1 MATRLGSRGHLPS
14 SLPPTPTQNPNSA
27 LPPINAH
34 RFQPC
39 PLDHVLRQHGL
50 TRYRLEPPSW
60 RPPWLPAGGA
70 GSGSGPGGAST
81 SSSSSSAAAAAA
93 AASTSIYPQF
103 YAPCDGQ
110 EEDQLTETAV
120 KTGFGGKNVVQT
132 ETFSAHQ
139 LIYEKLKSEDILG
152 NLSRLSNAVRDRAQQ
167 LVPTYG
173 PPSFKLPKRNIVTDT
188 KREQWFTDLS
198 NPAVPLSKLFSIV
211 PHGYRGQQILEMF
224 YSKKVPFSRAIWFVR
239 AFGALEIQNN
249 IAKRPAS
256 APSAVASYT
265 LEWTLIV
272 QEFVRKQLAE
282 ITTDEAPAASLTSP
296 TTVTHP
302 LRTSLSAKAQAKQ
315 PVMLDTNLRNVWT
328 TKFSYTLRLLEALH
342 EEHLLDSDSFL
353 RFLVNQIDSSNIG
366 QLPFA
371 LFLAEEYLGEFLL
384 SEPLSARL
392 IAACFARLDSLWSLT
407 TPTSIYSATISTLT
421 SLIQSTFVALP
432 DAFIAAPLWSQY
444 ASSLTKL
451 LDGLEDPVL
460 MQMVRADM
468 SDLKVRSE
476 AASKGTEDEDSSE
489 PDDNETIQLLDSIAF
504 PTLLAQVHKSLF
516 HKRRRKRGLQ
526 VELPLMFTWATCGD
540 RAGPYR
546 RYAAA
551 ALIAMEKQNMDM
563 DEQPRVDIERVFID
577 WIDSGART
585 GGARKAG
592 DEDAEIRLLLE
603 ELIRCNVIGYS
614 SYLQRMIAR
623 GETEEASHPSKPW
636 SSIHIKLL
644 KSVALHDGSGRP
656 LAKKRMAL
664 KVSSASRSE
673 SERLLEDATRELYR
687 LVPSLVDGQSDPL
700 AALLGDRDCTTLL
713 GAISGLGKNG
723 MHLVLQRDIIPVG
736 LARLLRPKDEHMAL
750 TAEEHA
756 ILTQAYLSVEDYFG
770 LLQYIFVVLI
780 HAPTRDVLSCV
791 LDLVEGN
798 LDCWTALG
806 ALPTLGQA
814 LLIAHEGLKANGIND
829 RRLIALLRQFGRAQ
843 CLDATNLIKL
853 EQDYQELVLSLSSSR
868 PQQQSL
874 PAGFPELQGLLID
887 SSPQAIA
894 QLGTTLWYRYHAFEN
909 WAVIAIESG
918 VQLLAGV
925 SASTIVRFLREI
937 NERLPTGLEAQI
949 GKWIAQMPSY
959 SMIATFGAHLS
970 SGVAILLLELVTG
983 GILSPSALITL
994 VILPVWR
1001 TLLNA
1006 ASSPTSPVSHASV
1019 QAPSLDANLLQA
1031 LDTITHIF
1039 GSLITR
1045 FSHAFGGPASTEDL
1059 SNTPAAL
1066 LQRQRGD
1073 SRCAS
1078 LFTQA
1083 SLAELGKCVASLAVQ
1098 QDFWTT
1104 LGQHERAQT
1113 TGMLL
1118 VHLNSWPAFQTAVV
1132 RDPQVFASA
1141 VLDTAAVGAAP
1152 LATNSHRPKLLAA
1165 LLLTLKDSSTAIPA
1179 SLVSTEDWDIF
1190 LSGLTTW
1197 RLAVSKVEVQACL
1210 ERLDLDNTIS
1220 DAEKAEGLTTLSRHF
1235 LDRVCSGEGHT
1246 YLGEQIVK
1254 CYHGH
1259 ASDQLVSVAFSR
1271 LAEAVDGL
1279 ARTASIERR
1288 THSLT
1293 TLRCTGRLLNTL
1305 LQSSS
1310 ASSQPTPLHQLLT
1323 AIRCCLEGLVD
1334 EGVSSSREAI
1344 LHSAHLLAIALRCST
1359 TVSPAAT
1366 ETVDLFKGCL
1376 IPCAKLAAIS
1386 CRDCPN
1392 DVELSS
1398 VLLDT
1403 CSHLLFGLTDSAPS
1417 LRLPSIESIIAPEV
1431 ELDSLPQAGQLRLG
1445 RLFDAAGSTLPVAN
1459 PWDLVDHADPG
1470 PPQTTR
1476 HNSGPLDLAWFDA
1489 KIVTVIP
1496 PLTAMDVHN
1505 GPASSGTTANGNRF
1519 AVAAT
1524 PFSTAAAHVH
1534 AITGH
1539 QATFERGRQSN
1550 FDFETPCI
1558 AMSVAARDHR
1568 RTLMAAKA
1576 QLSKYDPN
1584 NTGSAALHDTA
1595 AHSPAAGALSGPAA
1609 APLASTAISPSAQ
1622 AKKREETL
1630 AALASASATIS
1641 AKRKDPPEVVVID
1654 SDEEDEPIAQIVAAK
1669 APAAKRGRPSN
1680 RDAAA
1685 AARKKAKT

>member
-1 MATRLGSRGHLPS
+1 MATRLGGRSHLPS
-14 SLPPTPTQNPNSA
+14 SLPPTPTTSNANPNSA
-27 LPPINAH
+27 MPPINSH

-39 PLDHVLRQHGL
+39 PLDHVLRQQGL
-50 TRYRLEPPSW
+50 TRYHLEPPSW
-60 RPPWLPAGGA
+60 RPPWLPAGAGA
-70 GSGSGPGGAST
+70 GGGGASAASTST
-81 SSSSSSAAAAAA
+81 SSSSSSAEP
-93 AASTSIYPQF
+93 ASTSIYPQF

-224 YSKKVPFSRAIWFVR
+224 YSKKVPCSRAIWFVR

-282 ITTDEAPAASLTSP
+282 IATDEPQVASSTSP
-296 TTVTHP
+296 TTATHP
-302 LRTSLSAKAQAKQ
+302 LRMSLSAKAQAKQ
-315 PVMLDTNLRNVWT
+315 PVMMDDDLRNAWT
-328 TKFSYTLRLLEALH
+328 MKFSYTLRLLEALY

-353 RFLVNQIDSSNIG
+353 RFLVNQIESSNIG
-366 QLPFA
+366 QLPLA

-392 IAACFARLDSLWSLT
+392 VAACFARLDNLSSFT
-407 TPTSIYSATISTLT
+407 TPAAIHSATMSTLT
-421 SLIQSTFVALP
+421 SLIRSTFVALP

-444 ASSLTKL
+444 ASSLTNL
-451 LDGLEDPVL
+451 LDGLDDPVL
-460 MQMVRADM
+460 IRTVRADL

-489 PDDNETIQLLDSIAF
+489 PDDIETIHLLDSIAF
-504 PTLLAQVHKSLF
+504 PALLTQVHKSLF

-546 RYAAA
+546 RYAVAT
-551 ALIAMEKQNMDM
+551 LIAMEKDGMEMN
-563 DEQPRVDIERVFID
+563 EQPRVDIERVFID
-577 WIDSGART
+577 WIDQGART

-592 DEDAEIRLLLE
+592 DEGAEIRLLLE

-623 GETEEASHPSKPW
+623 GETEEKP
-636 SSIHIKLL
+636 SIHLKLL
-644 KSVALHDGSGRP
+644 KTVALHDESGRP

-664 KVSSASRSE
+664 KSSPASRNE
-673 SERLLEDATRELYR
+673 GEHLLGDATQELQR
-687 LVPSLVDGQSDPL
+687 LVPSLVDGQSHPL

-713 GAISGLGKNG
+713 GAIFGLSKDGT
-723 MHLVLQRDIIPVG
+723 HLVLQRDTIPAG
-736 LARLLRPKDEHMAL
+736 LARLLRPKGEHMAL

-756 ILTQAYLSVEDYFG
+756 ILTQTYLVVEDYFG

-791 LDLVEGN
+791 LDLIEGN
-798 LDCWTALG
+798 LDCWTALD

-814 LLIAHEGLKANGIND
+814 LLIAHEGLKVDGVND
-829 RRLIALLRQFGRAQ
+829 RRLIALLRQFGQAQ
-843 CLDATNLIKL
+843 CLDASNLTKL
-853 EQDYQELVLSLSSSR
+853 EQDYQELVL
-868 PQQQSL
+868 QQSL
-874 PAGFPELQGLLID
+874 PAGMPELQGLLID

-949 GKWIAQMPSY
+949 GKWVAQMPSY

-970 SGVAILLLELVTG
+970 SGVASLLLELVTG
-983 GILSPSALITL
+983 GILSPLALITL
-994 VILPVWR
+994 VILPVWK
-1001 TLLNA
+1001 TLFVA
-1006 ASSPTSPVSHASV
+1006 ASLPTSPASPTPI
-1019 QAPSLDANLLQA
+1019 QTSSLDATLLQA

-1045 FSHAFGGPASTEDL
+1045 SSHAAAGLALNEDL

-1066 LQRQRGD
+1066 LHRQRGD
-1073 SRCAS
+1073 SRCAN

-1083 SLAELGKCVASLAVQ
+1083 SLGELGKCVASLAVQ
-1098 QDFWTT
+1098 QDFWTN
-1104 LGQHERAQT
+1104 LGQHDRAQA

-1118 VHLNSWPAFQTAVV
+1118 MHLNSWPAFQAAVV

-1141 VLDTAAVGAAP
+1141 VLDSAPVVAVP
-1152 LATNSHRPKLLAA
+1152 LATSAHRPKLLAA

-1179 SLVSTEDWDIF
+1179 SLVSTEDWDLF

-1210 ERLDLDNTIS
+1210 ERLDLDSTIS
-1220 DAEKAEGLTTLSRHF
+1220 DAEKAEGLNALSRHF

-1259 ASDQLVSVAFSR
+1259 ASDELVSVAFSR

-1288 THSLT
+1288 MHSLT

-1310 ASSQPTPLHQLLT
+1310 ASSQAAPLHQLLT

-1334 EGVSSSREAI
+1334 EGVSSPREAV
-1344 LHSAHLLAIALRCST
+1344 LHSAHLLAIALRCSA
-1359 TVSPAAT
+1359 TVSPSAVQTAN
-1366 ETVDLFKGCL
+1366 LFKGCL
-1376 IPCAKLAAIS
+1376 IPCTKLAAIF

-1403 CSHLLFGLTDSAPS
+1403 CSHLLFGLTDLAPS
-1417 LRLPSIESIIAPEV
+1417 VRLPSIDSIIAPEV
-1431 ELDSLPQAGQLRLG
+1431 ELDSLSEAALSRLG
-1445 RLFDAAGSTLPVAN
+1445 RLFDASGSALPVAN

-1489 KIVTVIP
+1489 KIVIVIP
-1496 PLTAMDVHN
+1496 PLIALDVHN
-1505 GPASSGTTANGNRF
+1505 GPPSSGATTNGNSY

-1524 PFSTAAAHVH
+1524 PFSTAAAQVH

-1539 QATFERGRQSN
+1539 QASFERGRQSN

-1584 NTGSAALHDTA
+1584 NTGKHVLYGTA
-1595 AHSPAAGALSGPAA
+1595 VNSPAAGTPTGSAA
-1609 APLASTAISPSAQ
+1609 VPQASTATSPSVH
-1622 AKKREETL
+1622 AKNREEAL
-1630 AALASASATIS
+1630 AALASASASNST
-1641 AKRKDPPEVVVID
+1641 KRKDPPEVVVID

-1669 APAAKRGRPSN
+1669 APAAKRGRPST
-1680 RDAAA
+1680 RGGAS